1 MLRIKRLF
9 HSLPIAHGVQVSP
22 QNDDHI
28 RMRSLEIN
36 KKCIKFTIQYNY
48 CIPVSSQMNK
58 SKSNGGF
65 RIVSRIWKVLKVG

>member
-1 MLRIKRLF
+1 MAKTFPYLTNVEDNKIQILPMLRIKRLF

-36 KKCIKFTIQYNY
+36 KNILSLPFSI
-48 CIPVSSQMNK
+48 IIL
-58 SKSNGGF
+58 F
-65 RIVSRIWKVLKVG
+65 RYPHR

>member
-1 MLRIKRLF
+1 MITVVTASEIRVMCDVSVLPMLRIKRLF

-36 KKCIKFTIQYNY
+36 KNILSLPFSI
-48 CIPVSSQMNK
+48 IIL
-58 SKSNGGF
+58 F
-65 RIVSRIWKVLKVG
+65 RFPHR